1 MTTTTRIIKYI
12 LVVMVLCYT
21 LLPIY
26 WIVITSLKP
35 PIEYTTRT
43 PTLLPKRITFSHYY
57 EVIVKQH
64 FSRYL
69 INTVTIATSASTIS
83 LSVAFLASYALARFK
98 FPHKFDRIFLIWAL
112 LVKMV
117 PPITLAIPLYMMLR
131 TVGLINTK
139 LGVIIVY
146 QIYTLP
152 YCIWMLL
159 GFIRDIPME
168 LEEAACIDGASP
180 LRVLRSIVLPLV
192 APGLAA
198 TAIFSMIMTWNEFIY
213 ALLFLRTPDAFTL
226 PIHIANYITEYE
238 TLWGPLMS
246 IGLLA
251 SFPVLI
257 LSGFLQKRLIR
268 GFAMSLK

>member
-1 MTTTTRIIKYI
+1 MKRIVKFI
-12 LVVMVLCYT
+12 LIVIVLCYT

-26 WIVITSLKP
+26 WIVVTSLKP

-43 PTLLPKRITFSHYY
+43 PTLIPERITFEHYH
-57 EVIVKQH
+57 EVIVEQH

-69 INTVTIATSASTIS
+69 VNTVTIAVSAVTIS
-83 LSVAFLASYALARFK
+83 LIVAFLASYALARYR
-98 FPHKFDRIFLIWAL
+98 FPHKFDRLFLIWAL

-117 PPITLAIPLYMMLR
+117 PPIALAIPLYLILK
-131 TVGLINTK
+131 TAGLINTR
-139 LGVIIVY
+139 LGVITVY

-159 GFIRDIPME
+159 GFIRDVPRE
-168 LEEAACIDGASP
+168 LEEAASIDGASP
-180 LRVLRSIVLPLV
+180 VRIIRSIVLPLT
-192 APGLAA
+192 APGLVA
-198 TAIFSMIMTWNEFIY
+198 TAIFSIIMAWNEFIY
-213 ALLFLRTPDAFTL
+213 ALLFLRTPDTFTL

-246 IGLLA
+246 IGLLS

-257 LSGFLQKRLIR
+257 LSGFLQKRLMR

>member
-1 MTTTTRIIKYI
+1 MNRIVKFV
-12 LVVMVLCYT
+12 LVIIVLCYT

-26 WIVITSLKP
+26 WIFITSLKP
-35 PIEYTTRT
+35 PIEYTTKT
-43 PTLLPKRITFSHYY
+43 PTLVPINITLAHYH
-57 EVIVKQH
+57 EVIFEQH

-69 INTVTIATSASTIS
+69 INTVTIATSAVAIS
-83 LSVAFLASYALARFK
+83 LVVAFLASYALARYR
-98 FPHKFDRIFLIWAL
+98 FPHKFDRLFLIWAL
-112 LVKMV
+112 LVRMV
-117 PPITLAIPLYMMLR
+117 PPIALAIPLYMILK
-131 TVGLINTK
+131 TSGLINTK

-168 LEEAACIDGASP
+168 VEEAASIDGASP
-180 LRVLRSIVLPLV
+180 LRIIRSIVLPLA
-192 APGLAA
+192 APGLVT
-198 TAIFSMIMTWNEFIY
+198 TAIFSMIMAWNEFIY

-246 IGLLA
+246 IGLL
-251 SFPVLI
+251 SSLPILV
-257 LSGFLQKRLIR
+257 LSGFVQKRLME
-268 GFAMSLK
+268 GFTMSLR

>member
-1 MTTTTRIIKYI
+1 MKRAIKFI
-12 LVVMVLCYT
+12 LVVLVLCYT

-35 PIEYTTRT
+35 PIEYTTKT
-43 PTLLPKRITFSHYY
+43 PRLIPKQVTLSHYY
-57 EVIVKQH
+57 TVLVEQH

-69 INTVTIATSASTIS
+69 LNTVTIAVSAVLIS
-83 LSVAFLASYALARFK
+83 LIVAFLASYALARYR
-98 FPHKFDRIFLIWAL
+98 FPHQFDRVFLIWAL

-117 PPITLAIPLYMMLR
+117 PPIALAIPLYGLLK
-131 TVGLINTK
+131 TAGLINTK
-139 LGVIIVY
+139 FGVILVY

-159 GFIRDIPME
+159 GFIRDVPLA
-168 LEEAACIDGASP
+168 LEEAASIDGASP
-180 LRVLRSIVLPLV
+180 FRILRSVVLPLV
-192 APGLAA
+192 APGLVA
-198 TAIFSMIMTWNEFIY
+198 TAIFSMIMAWNEFIY

-246 IGLLA
+246 IGLL
-251 SFPVLI
+251 SSLPVLI
-257 LSGFLQKRLIR
+257 LSGFLQKRLVQ
-268 GFAMSLK
+268 GFSMTLK

>member
-1 MTTTTRIIKYI
+1 MTTIIKYVLI
-12 LVVMVLCYT
+12 VIVLVYT

-26 WIVITSLKP
+26 WILTTSVKP
-35 PIEYTTRT
+35 PLEYTTKT
-43 PTLLPKRITFSHYY
+43 PTLIPKQITLSHYY

-69 INTVTIATSASTIS
+69 LNTVIIAVSAVSIS
-83 LSVAFLASYALARFK
+83 LLLAFLASYALARYR
-98 FPHKFDRIFLIWAL
+98 FPYQFDRIFLIWAL

-117 PPITLAIPLYMMLR
+117 PPIALAIPLYMMLR
-131 TVGLINTK
+131 TVGLINTR
-139 LGVIIVY
+139 LGVILVY

-152 YCIWMLL
+152 YGLWMLL

-168 LEEAACIDGASP
+168 IEEAAAIDGASP
-180 LRVLRSIVLPLV
+180 LRIIGAVVFPLT
-192 APGLAA
+192 APGLVA
-198 TAIFSMIMTWNEFIY
+198 TAIFSMIMAWNEFIY

-251 SFPVLI
+251 SLPVLF
-257 LSGFLQKRLIR
+257 LSGFLQKRLLR